1 MLAAPKTLTLAPP
14 RAEPWAVFSWLIV
27 PSQLAGSVGAWDKG
41 GRARGDRMGGGWQ
54 GRRHSCS
61 ALLKPLLT
69 DLPEDKR
76 EGNAGLGRP
85 FPWATLFMLFVLP
98 SPLKGPSNS
107 SLGQEVSLIFILF
120 KNPPI
125 SPLPLG
131 P

>member
-41 GRARGDRMGGGWQ
+41 VGRRVGTGWGVA
-54 GRRHSCS
+54 GRRHSCP

-85 FPWATLFMLFVLP
+85 FPWAMLFMLFVLP

-125 SPLPLG
+125 SPTPLG